1 MTNSMKKSTTLSRR
15 VITSL
20 GAGAIALGVFAPT
33 ASAFTI
39 EEATAQAHNQVN
51 EATAQAHNQVNE
63 AVADAQSQF
72 INKIGDGVH
81 TVVPITEVNAH
92 GHTIVAPIEVP
103 GHVVDAAN
111 QVQGVNVVSDQIN
124 ASITPVAPGTQKVKN
139 NSLPAGTENV
149 VSHGSEG
156 VNWNIDDQ
164 SGVIVSAQDSIVEYA
179 PAPAPAP
186 ARAAAPAKYSAS
198 VSTPTPKHNVWDSL
212 AQCESGGNWS
222 INNGNGYHGGLQ
234 FHPQTWNSYG
244 GQQYAPYAYQATREQ
259 QIAVAEKVQAGQGW
273 GAWPACTSKLG
284 IR

>member
-1 MTNSMKKSTTLSRR
+1 MTNSMKKSTALSRR

-20 GAGAIALGVFAPT
+20 GAGAIALGVLTPT
-33 ASAFTI
+33 ASALTI
-39 EEATAQAHNQVN
+39 DEATSQAHNQVN
-51 EATAQAHNQVNE
+51 A

-72 INKIGDGVH
+72 LNNIGDGIH
-81 TVVPITEVNAH
+81 TVVPITTINAH
-92 GHTIVAPIEVP
+92 GHTIVAPIGVP
-103 GHVVDAAN
+103 GHVVDAVN

-124 ASITPVAPGTQKVKN
+124 ASITPVAPGTQKVE
-139 NSLPAGTENV
+139 NSSLSAGTENV
-149 VSHGSEG
+149 VSYGAEG
-156 VNWNIDDQ
+156 MNWNINDQ

-186 ARAAAPAKYSAS
+186 AAPAQYSAPVS
-198 VSTPTPKHNVWDSL
+198 VPTPEHNVWDSL
-212 AQCESGGNWS
+212 AQCEAGGNWS
-222 INNGNGYHGGLQ
+222 INTGNGYHGGLQ
-234 FHPQTWNSYG
+234 FHPQTWNGYG

>member
-51 EATAQAHNQVNE
+51 EA
-63 AVADAQSQF
+63 VADAQSQF
-72 INKIGDGVH
+72 INNIGDGVH

-156 VNWNIDDQ
+156 VNWNINDQ
-164 SGVIVSAQDSIVEYA
+164 SGAIVSAQDSIVEYA

-186 ARAAAPAKYSAS
+186 APAAAPAKYSAS
-198 VSTPTPKHNVWDSL
+198 VSVPAPKHNVWDSL

-234 FHPQTWNSYG
+234 FHPQTWNGYG

>member
-1 MTNSMKKSTTLSRR
+1 MVTIVCYHGLLSFSPHLKGLLPMTTSMKKSTTLSRR

-20 GAGAIALGVFAPT
+20 GAGAIALGVLTPT

-39 EEATAQAHNQVN
+39 DEATSQSHNQVD
-51 EATAQAHNQVNE
+51 E

-72 INKIGDGVH
+72 LNNIGDGVH
-81 TVVPITEVNAH
+81 TVVPIT
-92 GHTIVAPIEVP
+92 T
-103 GHVVDAAN
+103 
-111 QVQGVNVVSDQIN
+111 IN
-124 ASITPVAPGTQKVKN
+124 ASITPVAPGTQKVEN

-149 VSHGSEG
+149 VSHGAEG
-156 VNWNIDDQ
+156 MNWNINDQ

-186 ARAAAPAKYSAS
+186 AAPAQYSAS
-198 VSTPTPKHNVWDSL
+198 VSVPTPEHNVWDSL

-234 FHPQTWNSYG
+234 FHPQTWNGHG

-259 QIAVAEKVQAGQGW
+259 QIAVAEKVQEGQGW